1 MQAKY
6 PCVCTRHMPTTTTTT
21 SSINLIIKQHLANSS
36 KSYLHINCTYFFIR
50 PTALRMRNK
59 NWIFHMKI
67 SNIHVSIYRLPD
79 ALIARPVGLSVCS
92 SAWSVIIN
100 GFTMTMC
107 FNNKSISF
115 IFIIPPTPC
124 HYELCPLGQRWPA
137 DTLSSISVR
146 VSIALR
152 PSMPYEYA
160 YLFMLKHTHAHTHSH
175 QHLCVG
181 NTS

>member
-1 MQAKY
+1 MLAKCA
-6 PCVCTRHMPTTTTTT
+6 CVRRRHMPTTTT

-36 KSYLHINCTYFFIR
+36 KSYLHIKCTYFFIR

-67 SNIHVSIYRLPD
+67 SNIQVSIYRHAD

-92 SAWSVIIN
+92 SVWSVIIN

-124 HYELCPLGQRWPA
+124 PCRHCHYELCPLGQRWPA
-137 DTLSSISVR
+137 DTLSSI
-146 VSIALR
+146 
-152 PSMPYEYA
+152 
-160 YLFMLKHTHAHTHSH
+160 
-175 QHLCVG
+175 
-181 NTS
+181 